1 MLDRL
6 QTFFQSLTAQPKDR
20 SATDDPLLSVAAL
33 CFQVMEADG
42 AILDEEREKLK
53 SILTQTYGV
62 DERRLISL
70 MEAAQLA
77 ESEAVDY
84 YRFTNDL
91 KRHLEPHE
99 RENLIGILWDI
110 VYADG
115 VRSEMEDHV
124 IWRIADLLGVSNR
137 ERVNQRMEAA
147 SRAGIGKTDDAS

>member
-6 QTFFQSLTAQPKDR
+6 QAFFQTLTSQPKNR
-20 SATDDPLLSVAAL
+20 TEADDPLISVAAL

-42 AILDEEREKLK
+42 AILEEERNKLK
-53 SILTQTYGV
+53 LILTDQFGV
-62 DERRLISL
+62 DSGRLASL
-70 MEAAQLA
+70 LEAAQLA

-91 KRHLEPHE
+91 KRHLEPPE

-115 VRSEMEDHV
+115 IRSEMEDHV
-124 IWRIADLLGVSNR
+124 IWRIADLLGVSGR
-137 ERVNQRMEAA
+137 ERVTQRQQAA
-147 SRAGIGKTDDAS
+147 ARAGIGAADDAS